1 MFYGTREKHGTEE
14 IVESIIFG
22 KMNYKYALLSNAE
35 QIPLIDNVCIIS
47 CLKYALLNFPLLYS
61 KFTLFPLA

>member
-35 QIPLIDNVCIIS
+35 QIP
-47 CLKYALLNFPLLYS
+47 
-61 KFTLFPLA
+61 